1 LRKSSSFGI
10 YPLARHNLAKR
21 RIVLSVNIFNA
32 KEDMEMIR
40 SERKLLPEGFNRE
53 GAYHTRFQ
61 LEKAASAGDIIEGRA
76 IACDKNGDLTVML
89 GEGIGRIPRDL
100 TAIGVKEGA
109 VSDIAII
116 SRVNKT
122 VACRIIASS
131 GREGEY
137 LLDRATVQR
146 EALEYMLSEFLP
158 GDVVDGRVTH
168 IEPFGV
174 FVDIGF
180 GIVGLLPVENISV
193 SRIGHP
199 KERFYTGQNIKVV
212 IKTVDKISKR
222 FGLSHKELLGT
233 WEENASLFEI
243 GQTVCGRVRSV
254 EEYGVFIE
262 LTPNLAGLAEYN
274 PDAVNGQEATV
285 FIKNIIPEKMKV
297 KLSIVDT
304 FWREESER
312 ASPFKY
318 FFKGEHIDSFTYSP
332 QRAPKLIETVF

>member
-1 LRKSSSFGI
+1 M
-10 YPLARHNLAKR
+10 R
-21 RIVLSVNIFNA
+21 RSDRRPI
-32 KEDMEMIR
+32 
-40 SERKLLPEGFNRE
+40 PEGFSRE
-53 GAYHTRFQ
+53 GIYHTRFQ
-61 LEKAASAGDIIEGRA
+61 LEKAASAGDIIEGKA

-100 TAIGVKEGA
+100 TAIGIKDGSVN
-109 VSDIAII
+109 DIAII

-122 VACRIIASS
+122 VAFRIIAST
-131 GREGEY
+131 GNKNEY
-137 LLDRATVQR
+137 ILDRASVQE
-146 EALEYMLSEFLP
+146 EALEFMLSEFLP

-174 FVDIGF
+174 FVDIGY
-180 GIVGLLPVENISV
+180 GIVGLLSVENISV

-212 IKTVDKISKR
+212 IKTVDKVTRR

-233 WEENASLFEI
+233 WEENAALFDI

-262 LTPNLAGLAEYN
+262 LTPNLAGLAEYS
-274 PDAVNGQEATV
+274 PDAINGQEATV
-285 FIKNIIPEKMKV
+285 YIKNIIPEKMKV

-304 FWREESER
+304 FWREGGER

-318 FFKGEHIDSFTYSP
+318 FFNGDHVDSFIYSP
-332 QRAPKLIETVF
+332 QRASKLIETVF